1 MSQVVSRVQVVVLV
15 SVLGLLTSLPGVAA
29 ADIWPVQPGILTIG
43 DFHACGVG
51 EDSTARCWGSS
62 DNGRTVVP
70 DGATFTDLAAG
81 GAHTCGITRDGTA
94 RCWGANWGDQAVPP
108 TGVSFTTIA
117 AGAWHTCGIT
127 DDGTARCWGWNSH
140 GQTVV
145 PHGTTFTAI
154 VAGRLHTCG
163 ITITGSTRCWG
174 ENGHGQADVPH
185 GVTFTAL
192 AVGDTHTCGITRAG
206 HTLCWGHNG
215 QGQTVV
221 PDAVTFTAIAAGSQH
236 TCGITDYG
244 TARCWGG
251 NSHGQSDVPS
261 GATFTA
267 IAASGPNTC
276 GVTVDGT
283 ARCWGDTRYGQALVP
298 SGVRFGSD
306 LIPPT
311 ITSSLD
317 RVANPAGWHNDPFT
331 ITYVCTDNW
340 GPVDC
345 PDPTTITDDGADRP
359 ITASV
364 TDASGRSA
372 VVVDVINL
380 DTTAPDVHP
389 MVVESPNGS
398 GWHNVAP
405 TVTFE
410 CADTLSGVATCHAP
424 ITVTD
429 DGASQQITGT
439 GIDIAGNTGQASTTV
454 NLDTDQPTTTI
465 APQVVGSTL
474 SGTITDALSGPA
486 KVTAT
491 LVPALGTGTIR
502 IDATVDCTR
511 AAYTAMT
518 VMVPRAETSCGW
530 TADAPA
536 GVWRVHLS
544 GTDIADNVEASHD
557 AGTVIIIGT

>member
-215 QGQTVV
+215 Q
-221 PDAVTFTAIAAGSQH
+221 
-236 TCGITDYG
+236 
-244 TARCWGG
+244 
-251 NSHGQSDVPS
+251 
-261 GATFTA
+261 
-267 IAASGPNTC
+267 
-276 GVTVDGT
+276 
-283 ARCWGDTRYGQALVP
+283 GQALVP